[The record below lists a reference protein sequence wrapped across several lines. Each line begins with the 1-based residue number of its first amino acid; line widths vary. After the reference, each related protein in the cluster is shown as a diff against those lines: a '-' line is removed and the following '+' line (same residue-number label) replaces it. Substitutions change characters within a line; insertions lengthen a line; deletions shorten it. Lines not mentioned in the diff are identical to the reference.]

1 MSREAGSLLYLF
13 EDLKTLLGSYL
24 PEEQVTRI
32 QDAFLVARDAHE
44 GQTRSSGEPYITHP
58 VAVATILAE
67 MHLDYETISAALM
80 HDVIEDTPVTKEQLA
95 LQFGPAVAELVSGVS
110 KLDKLKFRD
119 HKEAQAENFRKMV
132 MAMVQDIR
140 VILIK
145 LADRTHN
152 MRTLGSLR
160 PDKRRRIARETLE
173 IFSPIANRLGIH
185 TFKSELEEL
194 GFEALYPMRARILR
208 ESVKR
213 ARGNRKEVIDSV
225 YKEIAGRLQDAGIK
239 AEVCGREKNLYSI
252 YNKMV
257 KKELRFYEVMDI
269 YAFRVIVD
277 DIDTCYRV
285 LGQMHSLYKPRPG
298 RFKDYIAIP
307 KTNGYQSLHT
317 SLVGPHGVP
326 VEIQIRTEYM
336 DQMADKGVAAHWAY
350 KSNGDITGSTAQIRA
365 QRWMKNLLELQQS
378 AGSSFEFI
386 ESVKTDLFPDEIYV
400 FTPEGRIL
408 ELPAGATP
416 VDFAYAVHTDIG
428 NSCVGARVERQ
439 PFPLSRPL
447 TSGQTIEI
455 ITAPGARPN
464 AAWLNFVV
472 TSRARTKIRQ
482 FLKNL
487 RAEESII
494 LGRRLLS
501 HSLGGKK
508 FEEIPAENLQQVL
521 QDTRHESLDGLLA
534 DIGLGNQMS
543 VVIARRLL
551 GQHEQ
556 EPEKK
561 TSPAYRKL
569 PIRGASGM
577 LVSFAKCCRPIPGD
591 AIVAHISPGKGL
603 VVHQEGCPNIRGYNR
618 EPDKYQPVQWDMEHL
633 GEQEFKT
640 GIQVEVV
647 NHQGV
652 LAQLANV
659 ISATGA
665 NIHSI
670 STEEKDARVYQVNLL
685 ITAKHR
691 VHLADIMRKI
701 RVMPDVLR
709 VNRTTSRLRTKEA
722 DA

>member
-1 MSREAGSLLYLF
+1 MYLF
-13 EDLKTLLGSYL
+13 QSLKDLISTYL
-24 PEEQVTRI
+24 PADQV
-32 QDAFLVARDAHE
+32 ALVQHAYLTARDAHE
-44 GQTRSSGEPYITHP
+44 GQSRSSGEPYITHP
-58 VAVATILAE
+58 LAVARILAD
-67 MHLDYETISAALM
+67 MRLDHETLMAALL

-95 LQFGPAVAELVSGVS
+95 ELYGSAVAELVSGVS

-119 HKEAQAENFRKMV
+119 RKEAQAENFRKMV

-152 MRTLGSLR
+152 MRTLGALR

-173 IFSPIANRLGIH
+173 IFAPIANRLGIH
-185 TFKSELEEL
+185 SIKTELEEL
-194 GFEALYPMRARILR
+194 GFEALYPMRSRVLR

-213 ARGNRKEVIDSV
+213 ARGNRKEIIDSI
-225 YKEIAGRLQDAGIK
+225 KSEIIGRLHEVQIPGEIK
-239 AEVCGREKNLYSI
+239 GREKHLYSI

-257 KKELRFYEVMDI
+257 KKEVQFHEVMDI
-269 YAFRVIVD
+269 YAFRVIVS

-307 KTNGYQSLHT
+307 KANGYQSLHT

-326 VEIQIRTEYM
+326 VEVQIRTEYM

-350 KSNGDITGSTAQIRA
+350 KQDGDSSGTTAQLRA
-365 QRWMKNLLELQQS
+365 QRWMKSLLELQQS
-378 AGSSFEFI
+378 AGSSFEFV

-428 NSCVGARVERQ
+428 HACVGARVDRQ
-439 PFPLSRPL
+439 PYPLSRAL
-447 TSGQTIEI
+447 NSGQTVEI
-455 ITAPGARPN
+455 ITAPSARPN
-464 AAWLNFVV
+464 TAWLNFVV

-487 RAEESII
+487 RSEESIV
-494 LGRRLLS
+494 LGRRLLG
-501 HSLGGKK
+501 HALGGKRL
-508 FEEIPAENLQQVL
+508 EEIAPENIAKVL
-521 QDTRHESLDGLLA
+521 QDTKHETLDGLLA
-534 DIGLGNQMS
+534 DIGLGNAMS

-551 GQHEQ
+551 GNVEELNLEHSLPQHV
-556 EPEKK
+556 
-561 TSPAYRKL
+561 RKL
-569 PIRGASGM
+569 PIKGADGM
-577 LVSFAKCCRPIPGD
+577 LVTFANCCRPIPGD
-591 AIVAHISPGKGL
+591 PIVAHISPGKGL
-603 VVHQEGCPNIRGYNR
+603 VIHLESCRNIRGYSK
-618 EPDKYQPVQWDMEHL
+618 EPDKYLPVQWDPEVTGDH
-633 GEQEFKT
+633 EFRT
-640 GIQVEVV
+640 GIQIEVI

-652 LAQLANV
+652 LAQLANT
-659 ISATGA
+659 IAATGA
-665 NIHSI
+665 NIQGI

-685 ITAKHR
+685 ITTR
-691 VHLADIMRKI
+691 SRIHLADVMRKI

-709 VNRTTSRLRTKEA
+709 VSRSRQ
-722 DA
+722 

>member
-722 DA
+722 DS